1 MKKLWKNL
9 PFLWIVLGI
18 VISCASYYGYHL
30 LLQAND
36 HAEQIKHPIELK
48 QKNLDEQKKKL
59 KKATYC
65 PRQIKPVTPAA
76 YAKAQLRYTEIVNQ
90 WGVGALYIP
99 SADIHSKIL
108 AGIDN
113 QNLMVGVGTYYQDQQ
128 LGKGNYVLLAHNLVQ
143 GGGSLGNLPKTTLQQ
158 IFYLTDF
165 TTVYEY
171 VAIKNDVVDQSRGD
185 LMAIP
190 ADDQTPLVTLIR
202 CEGGL
207 KTSNRAVVQGEFLK
221 EYPASEA
228 SKTVKLG
235 LGLIEERWGNDE
247 KISNQQSTSEE
258 STIQIR
264 MSSIE
269 TSNEPIY
276 SRFQVAC
283 IYLFTILNE
292 IPVVIGIGYLIG
304 LLGLAHIATQKQYEI

>member
-1 MKKLWKNL
+1 M
-9 PFLWIVLGI
+9 
-18 VISCASYYGYHL
+18 ISCASYYGYHL

-235 LGLIEERWGNDE
+235 LGLIEESWGNDE

-304 LLGLAHIATQKQYEI
+304 LLALAHIATQKQYEI